1 MSFYHYWFLTLTDA
15 FMLANTMLASV
26 NIFESLSDVNS
37 KYSKIVDRE
46 YDTIS
51 NDVKRWF
58 KKLTVKLYL
67 AHLRTF
73 VHCVLTE
80 RGKNT

>member
-1 MSFYHYWFLTLTDA
+1 
-15 FMLANTMLASV
+15 MLANTMLASV

-37 KYSKIVDRE
+37 KYSKIVDKE

-67 AHLRTF
+67 ALLQTL
-73 VHCVLTE
+73 VHCVLIE